1 MLTQQTTKMIGTTMY
16 TEAEFKDFNKVK
28 IVPPSVRFIY
38 KEPNAQAVTNTVTPI
53 GGKFNSSIF
62 LSVAG
67 VWVFRWEC
75 DGEFASA
82 DEFEVFVEETKTK

>member
-1 MLTQQTTKMIGTTMY
+1 MPTQQTTKMIGTTLY
-16 TEAEFKDFNKVK
+16 TEAEFKDFNKVN
-28 IVPPSVRFIY
+28 IVPPHVKFIY
-38 KEPNAQAVTNTVTPI
+38 KEPNTLAVTNTIAHI
-53 GGKFNSSIF
+53 GGKFKSSIF
-62 LSVAG
+62 LDVAG